1 MYLAVK
7 AGAVFDR
14 NLTRDNRLLMLCSS
28 EEVLDEAVLRLA
40 PVILSGSR

>member
-14 NLTRDNRLLMLCSS
+14 DLTRDHRLLILCSS
-28 EEVLDEAVLRLA
+28 ESVLDEAVERLA
-40 PVILSGSR
+40 PVILSR